1 MSASEAAITPAS
13 AAIKTASAAMFTICG
28 FVWLFGIIGNALLIL
43 TYKRKGLDVRFNQ
56 LMVTLAVFDIS
67 FLLTTPFVLWLF
79 KTDNHSE
86 VGFEFLWNTVF
97 ILNQLALKG
106 SIFTTIGKENE
117 ECSKQLNT

>member
-1 MSASEAAITPAS
+1 
-13 AAIKTASAAMFTICG
+13 MFTICG

-79 KTDNHSE
+79 KTANNPE

-117 ECSKQLNT
+117 

>member
-1 MSASEAAITPAS
+1 MEGMEANETVTKTAS

-79 KTDNHSE
+79 HVHPFKTDNHSE

-117 ECSKQLNT
+117 

>member
-1 MSASEAAITPAS
+1 MEANETVTKTAS

-79 KTDNHSE
+79 KTANQ

-117 ECSKQLNT
+117 

>member
-1 MSASEAAITPAS
+1 
-13 AAIKTASAAMFTICG
+13 MFTICG

-86 VGFEFLWNTVF
+86 FGFEFLWNTVF

-106 SIFTTIGKENE
+106 SIFTTIGKEND
-117 ECSKQLNT
+117 

>member
-1 MSASEAAITPAS
+1 MEANETVTKTAS

-79 KTDNHSE
+79 KTASHSE
-86 VGFEFLWNTVF
+86 FGFKFLWNTVF

-117 ECSKQLNT
+117 

>member
-1 MSASEAAITPAS
+1 MYEFISSKMEGMEANETAS

-79 KTDNHSE
+79 KNHTE

-117 ECSKQLNT
+117 